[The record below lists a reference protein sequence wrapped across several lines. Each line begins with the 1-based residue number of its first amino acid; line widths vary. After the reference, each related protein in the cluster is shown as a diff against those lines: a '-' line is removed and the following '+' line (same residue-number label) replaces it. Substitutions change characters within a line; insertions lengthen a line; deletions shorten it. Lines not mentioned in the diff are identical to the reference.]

1 MKFGMRKPRIKK
13 SIATRTRG
21 KAAFGI
27 WDLFKQRRVR
37 PGDLPFSGNSLD
49 LTVTPSA
56 AVTFKTKRGR
66 RDNPDALTKQSI

>member
-21 KAAFGI
+21 KATFSI

-37 PGDLPFSGNSLD
+37 PGDRPP
-49 LTVTPSA
+49 VAMRPA
-56 AVTFKTKRGR
+56 
-66 RDNPDALTKQSI
+66 

>member
-21 KAAFGI
+21 KTAFSI

-37 PGDLPFSGNSLD
+37 PGDRAP
-49 LTVTPSA
+49 VAMRPA
-56 AVTFKTKRGR
+56 
-66 RDNPDALTKQSI
+66 